1 MFLLTCGVQEEG
13 QYYRH
18 VKHDLTAGWEHS
30 GLVRVLECKQWELW
44 FAEVNTPF
52 FPTPPFFAFS
62 YAWMSRDTVKAQGAK
77 DFQPA
82 HSLSLSPA
90 LCLLRPPVSLAFFVK
105 ANKTLQSRRLG
116 QKNYMLVLFISR
128 VSGQDA
134 HVEFLSQSF
143 PSGLNQYHLHSAL
156 LTARLCNKH
165 PVNCLPVLCLYMQ

>member
-116 QKNYMLVLFISR
+116 QKKFKKKKLHACSVHF
-128 VSGQDA
+128 
-134 HVEFLSQSF
+134 
-143 PSGLNQYHLHSAL
+143 SGLRPRRSCGVPFPELPFWIKPVSSAFCS
-156 LTARLCNKH
+156 ADCQI
-165 PVNCLPVLCLYMQ
+165 V